1 MKLLAFSLNDE
12 KKGGG
17 EFVLQQTGHTQ
28 PSVTETDAK

>member
-12 KKGGG
+12 KKGG